1 MAESMVFSLIDKLKS
16 LVNKEA
22 KLLGAIHGEVA
33 DIKDELESIQSFLK
47 DADAKAAAKQD
58 IGEGVKTLVKQV
70 REVAF
75 QVEVAI
81 NQQLLQVALHDPHP
95 SGFRGFL
102 QKTTHLLKTVIPSHK
117 IATKIQEIKA
127 SVQKINER
135 SKRYDFQSSAQGSCS
150 GAWSVSWNDPR
161 KDLLYLDN
169 ANVVALKKI
178 KIKIDKN
185 PI

>member
-1 MAESMVFSLIDKLKS
+1 MVESIVFSLIDKLKS

-22 KLLGAIHGEVA
+22 KLLGGIYGEVVN
-33 DIKDELESIQSFLK
+33 IKDELESIQSFLK
-47 DADAKAAAKQD
+47 DADAKTAAEQD
-58 IGEGVKTLVKQV
+58 IGEGIKTWVKQV

-75 QVEVAI
+75 HAEVTI
-81 NQQLLQVALHDPHP
+81 NQYLLQVALHDPHP

-102 QKTTHLLKTVIPSHK
+102 QKTTHLLKTVIPRHK

-135 SKRYDFQSSAQGSCS
+135 SKIYDFQSSAQGSCS

-161 KDLLYLDN
+161 KIPFILTILML
-169 ANVVALKKI
+169 
-178 KIKIDKN
+178 
-185 PI
+185 